1 MQASSAQNPTSRHA
15 PLVTVPMLITVA
27 VLASTPLW
35 LSKAGL
41 YQYLALEIMIWM
53 LFALG
58 HNLLLGYGG
67 LPSFGHGAY
76 FGVGAYAFGLMQLRG
91 GAGIVL
97 GMIGAVAAAALF
109 GALVAAFISH
119 RRGIYY
125 ALLTIAF
132 GQVAWFVA
140 GKWHAVTGG
149 EDGLLNIK
157 RPDLHLGFADIS
169 LKSNEAFFYFALV
182 VFALALVALWRLVH
196 SPFGRVL
203 HAIKQNEMR
212 ASFVGHNVWLYK
224 WLAFVISAAVA
235 GLAGSL
241 FAMAQQSAYPNV
253 MSLHNSGFVVM
264 MVLIGG
270 GLVSFWGPVIGALV
284 FILAR
289 DLLGAYTETWLLW
302 YGLVFIAMVL
312 FQPDGVAGAWQA
324 WRAKQRRAAGGAH
337 RNGAPP
343 LAAPQTKE
351 A

>member
-1 MQASSAQNPTSRHA
+1 MPVAPGRA
-15 PLVTVPMLITVA
+15 PLVPLPMAVTLA

-35 LSKAGL
+35 LQAVGL

-58 HNLLLGYGG
+58 YNLLLGTSG

-76 FGVGAYAFGLMQLRG
+76 FGIGAYAFGLLQQRWWANLWFDLA
-91 GAGIVL
+91 GAV
-97 GMIGAVAAAALF
+97 VAAALA
-109 GALVAAFISH
+109 GALVGLFISH

-132 GQVAWFVA
+132 GQVAWFIA
-140 GKWHAVTGG
+140 IKWHGVTGG

-157 RPDLHLGFADIS
+157 RLPADFGFAAIE
-169 LKSNEAFFYFALV
+169 LRSNEALFF
-182 VFALALVALWRLVH
+182 FALAVFAVVLLALWRLVH
-196 SPFGRVL
+196 SPLGRVL
-203 HAIKQNEMR
+203 SAIRQNEMR
-212 ASFVGHNVWLYK
+212 AEFAGYNVWLYK
-224 WLAFVISAAVA
+224 WLAFTLSTALA
-235 GLAGSL
+235 GLAGAL

-270 GLVSFWGPVIGALV
+270 GLVSFWGPLIGAAF

-302 YGLVFIAMVL
+302 YGLVFMALVL
-312 FQPDGVAGAWQA
+312 FKPEGIAGIWQD
-324 WRAKQRRAAGGAH
+324 WRRRAAL
-337 RNGAPP
+337 RQAPP
-343 LAAPQTKE
+343 PAALRQERE

>member
-1 MQASSAQNPTSRHA
+1 MPSAPGRA
-15 PLVTVPMLITVA
+15 PLLPTPMLVTLA
-27 VLASTPLW
+27 VLVSTPLW
-35 LSKAGL
+35 LTKVGL

-58 HNLLLGYGG
+58 YNLLLGTSG

-76 FGVGAYAFGLMQLRG
+76 FGIGAYAFGLLQQRLWANLWFDLL
-91 GAGIVL
+91 GAVL
-97 GMIGAVAAAALF
+97 VAAAF
-109 GALVAAFISH
+109 GALVALFISH

-132 GQVAWFVA
+132 GQVFWFVA
-140 GKWHAVTGG
+140 NKSHKLTGG

-157 RPDLHLGFADIS
+157 RLPADFGLFSIP
-169 LKSNEAFFYFALV
+169 LQSNNALFFFGLA
-182 VFALALVALWRLVH
+182 VFAVTLFALWRFVH
-196 SPFGRVL
+196 SPLGRVL
-203 HAIKQNEMR
+203 SAIKQNETR
-212 ASFVGHNVWLYK
+212 AAFVGYNVWLYK
-224 WLAFVISAAVA
+224 WLVFTLSAAVA
-235 GLAGSL
+235 GLAGAL

-270 GLVSFWGPVIGALV
+270 GLVSFWGPLIGAAF

-302 YGLVFIAMVL
+302 YGLVFMALVL
-312 FQPDGVAGAWQA
+312 FKPEGIAGMWQA
-324 WRAKQRRAAGGAH
+324 WRARSSPARS
-337 RNGAPP
+337 AP
-343 LAAPQTKE
+343 AVHVVQGKE

>member
-1 MQASSAQNPTSRHA
+1 MPAAPGPA
-15 PLVTVPMLITVA
+15 PLVPLPMLVTLG

-35 LSKAGL
+35 LQAVGL

-58 HNLLLGYGG
+58 YNLLLGTSG

-76 FGVGAYAFGLMQLRG
+76 FGIGAYAFGLLQQRWWANLWFDLA
-91 GAGIVL
+91 GAIVIAGL
-97 GMIGAVAAAALF
+97 A
-109 GALVAAFISH
+109 GALVGLFISH

-132 GQVAWFVA
+132 GQVAWFIA
-140 GKWHAVTGG
+140 IKWHGVTGG

-157 RPDLHLGFADIS
+157 RLPAEFGFASID
-169 LKSNEAFFYFALV
+169 LRSNEALFYFALA
-182 VFALALVALWRLVH
+182 VFAVVLLALWRLVH
-196 SPFGRVL
+196 SPLGRVL
-203 HAIKQNEMR
+203 SAIRQNEMR
-212 ASFVGHNVWLYK
+212 AEFAGYNVWLYK
-224 WLAFVISAAVA
+224 WLAFTLSTALA
-235 GLAGSL
+235 GLAGAL

-270 GLVSFWGPVIGALV
+270 GLVSFWGPLIGAAF

-302 YGLVFIAMVL
+302 YGLVFMALVL
-312 FQPDGVAGAWQA
+312 FKPEGIAGIWQA
-324 WRAKQRRAAGGAH
+324 WRQRVASPRPPAAVAV
-337 RNGAPP
+337 R
-343 LAAPQTKE
+343 QERE

>member
-1 MQASSAQNPTSRHA
+1 MPPAPGRA
-15 PLVTVPMLITVA
+15 PLVPLPMLVTLG

-35 LSKAGL
+35 LQAAGL

-58 HNLLLGYGG
+58 YNLLLGTSG

-76 FGVGAYAFGLMQLRG
+76 FGIGAYAFGLLQQRWWANLWFDLA
-91 GAGIVL
+91 GAIL
-97 GMIGAVAAAALF
+97 AAALA
-109 GALVAAFISH
+109 GALVGLFISH

-132 GQVAWFVA
+132 GQVAWFIA
-140 GKWHAVTGG
+140 LKWHGVTGG

-157 RPDLHLGFADIS
+157 RLPADFGFAAIE
-169 LKSNEAFFYFALV
+169 LRSNEALFF
-182 VFALALVALWRLVH
+182 FALAVFAVVLLALWRLVH
-196 SPFGRVL
+196 SPLGRVL
-203 HAIKQNEMR
+203 SAIRQNEMR
-212 ASFVGHNVWLYK
+212 AEFAGYNVWLYK
-224 WLAFVISAAVA
+224 WLAFTLSTALA
-235 GLAGSL
+235 GLAGAL

-270 GLVSFWGPVIGALV
+270 GLVSFWGPLIGAAF

-302 YGLVFIAMVL
+302 YGLVFMALVL
-312 FQPDGVAGAWQA
+312 FKPEGIAGIWQD
-324 WRAKQRRAAGGAH
+324 WRRRAAL
-337 RNGAPP
+337 RQAPP
-343 LAAPQTKE
+343 AAVVRQERE